1 MKQVTIE
8 NRKREKMDDIMECFT
23 HNSRLDAL

>member
-8 NRKREKMDDIMECFT
+8 NRKREKMDDIMEYFT